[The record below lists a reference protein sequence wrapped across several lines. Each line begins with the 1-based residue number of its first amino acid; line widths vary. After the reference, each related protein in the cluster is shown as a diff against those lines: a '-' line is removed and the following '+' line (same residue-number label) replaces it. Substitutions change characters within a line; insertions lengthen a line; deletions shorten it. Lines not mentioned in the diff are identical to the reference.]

1 MDRQSKTKSSY
12 ILALLGL
19 LNLGLL
25 FSAPANA
32 GVFELSVGFSFNQSN
47 YSGDSFY
54 WTRRWGASFAY
65 HFSERSGLEFGFQDI
80 TDRTF
85 IQGFQDTTFHDQ
97 IYSVSW
103 IQSLLPKDY
112 RLQPY
117 FKIGVGQLNR
127 DASGS
132 YADGGVP
139 PPRVDSI
146 TGVFAFG
153 FKLFILQ
160 QFALRSEITTYLT
173 GGSIRT
179 WKDNIAF
186 SVGLSFFF

>member
-1 MDRQSKTKSSY
+1 MDRLKV
-12 ILALLGL
+12 ILLVLTVTALAE
-19 LNLGLL
+19 
-25 FSAPANA
+25 APRAQA
-32 GVFELSVGFSFNQSN
+32 GVVELSVGFSFNQSN
-47 YSGDSFY
+47 YSGESFY
-54 WTRRWGASFAY
+54 WTRRWGASVAY

-117 FKIGVGQLNR
+117 FKIGLGQLNR

-132 YADGGVP
+132 YADGAVP
-139 PPRVDSI
+139 PPRVDSV
-146 TGVFAFG
+146 TGVIAAG
-153 FKLFILQ
+153 FKLFILK
-160 QFALRSEITTYLT
+160 QFAIRSEVTTYLS